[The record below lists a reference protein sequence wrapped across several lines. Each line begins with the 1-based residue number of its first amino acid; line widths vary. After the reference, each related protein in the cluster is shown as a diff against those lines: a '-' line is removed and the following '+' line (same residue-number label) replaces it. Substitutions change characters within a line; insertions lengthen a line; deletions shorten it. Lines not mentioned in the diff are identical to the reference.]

1 MTPTGNTGTTVTL
14 SGPSAVPSGT
24 NFQGMATAVGDPL
37 VLPAAATAPGAPRT
51 FAAAPGDGELVLT
64 WTAPA
69 STGGTPITRY
79 EHRHKV
85 TSATNFPATWTTAGT
100 ALTATVSGLTNGT
113 PYSFEVRA
121 VNTVG
126 AGTAA
131 TTSATPTAAAM
142 PTVSVK
148 DATKDVSE
156 KVGSVEVCAVL
167 DAPSGRDTKVVVATA
182 DGTAIAGEDYTGG
195 SIELSFEAGQTEQ
208 CVDILVTDDTD
219 TEDAETFTVTLSL
232 PADPLL
238 TLGTDRV
245 TTVTIGESDQPAAM
259 PVVTL
264 VLTPSTISENGGIS
278 RVTATISPALPSSV
292 WVQVSAAAMSPATA
306 ADFRLGGQPLLHIP
320 ANATESSRSAP
331 ITARDNLVAAPDKT
345 VTVSGT
351 IFQRTDVTAPADV
364 TLTITDNEAPCTASA
379 SASADAVWSS
389 CVRVGQSGSGA
400 LVAYGY
406 TKDIRGGLDDTGFSH
421 GGTARTVKAIDNY
434 RTSRPSN
441 TLNLDV
447 DPGFGRNGANLVL
460 HVGGGKSFDLADAGY
475 GFTGTLHSYSWHDT
489 GLAWSAGDTVAV
501 WLAPRGAAPAPVVNN
516 VATGAPTILL
526 GGAAIGTRAP
536 EAEQSLTASLDG
548 VVDADGMSKALNGDA
563 GYAPAWQWI
572 IDGTESD
579 APTDTGEIYVPRR
592 GNVGSRVKVRVRF
605 KDDAGNEETLT
616 SAATAAVIDPGA
628 APTTGAPGAPR
639 TLAAAPG
646 DGKVVLT
653 WAAPATGG
661 APSRYEHRHK
671 ATGSLPFVN
680 SDSWTSAGT
689 ALTATVSG
697 LTNDTPYS
705 FEVRA
710 VNSVG
715 AGTAATGSATPT
727 AAPPT
732 TMQPPAAGDCAPSVA
747 NAVWTACLTVDR
759 RIDDGSDYA
768 QVGYD
773 RVVSVIGGL
782 SDTGFEHGGSD
793 YTVERLLWDSG
804 VLRFHLSADLGDVAN
819 LTLHVG
825 GAALAL
831 NLETVARGDG
841 VYVWGRS
848 VIDKTEPQTHKL
860 GLTDGAAV
868 PVVLATTGTVAD
880 NHAAVGRPK
889 IVAGAG
895 GTADAGA
902 GGTADAVAR
911 VGTRLKVDYSA
922 IEDRDGRTNAVW
934 SHQWI
939 AGRKGIDSGTDKIDP
954 YRAIPGATL
963 ATYTP
968 TANDLGKLLKVRVSF
983 TDGAGH
989 VEHLIS
995 WAVGPVVAGSAQQ
1008 SGSQGAGGNPIAGF
1022 TLFDNAA
1029 GGADVMALTD
1039 GAALAALSSGR
1050 LNIRAE
1056 AADGAEIGSVRMALS
1071 GAATSA
1077 RTEGIAPYALFG
1089 DRGGRAFPA
1098 GTYTVTATAY
1108 PEPNLGG
1115 TPGPATSVTF
1125 TVAGA
1130 AAAPSVTVTSTAQA
1144 PVSGEFAVTV
1154 RFSEPVTGFRMSE
1167 LVIANGRATR
1177 SASLTDRQGYATEHE
1192 VYVAPDTGAS
1202 GEITITVP
1210 AGVATDADG
1219 NPNTASAAFA
1229 IAIAS
1234 VWDPLTGFT
1243 LFDNAA
1249 GGADVQ
1255 ALSDGTVLRG
1265 LVSGRLNVR
1274 ADTRSGASIGS
1285 VRMALS
1291 GAASSSRTENYA
1303 PWALFGDRGGRAF
1316 APGSYTVTAT
1326 PYPERGL
1333 SGTAGKTRSVTFR
1346 VVLPA
1351 LSVADARAEEGTDET
1366 IDFAVTLDAASRGR
1380 VTVDYATSDGTAK
1393 AGADYTAKSGTLTF
1407 EAGETAKTVS
1417 VPVLDDSHDEDSE
1430 TLTLTLS
1437 NPSGATIA
1445 DGTATG
1451 TITNTD
1457 KMPQAW
1463 IARFGRTVAEQVVD
1477 SVQARLTAPRTPGV
1491 EATLAGQRIGGSGAG
1506 SMAPRDDAGL
1516 GAAGDTEARARLE
1529 ALSVW
1534 LRNDADGDRARR
1546 LGSRTVSDRELLTGT
1561 SFALTG
1567 EAGAAGGG
1575 SAALW
1580 GRGAVSR
1587 FDGRDGKL
1595 SLDGEVGS
1603 LMLGADWTGGSG
1615 SGAGAW
1621 TAGLMLSHARG
1632 EGGYRGAGE
1641 GKVESDLTGLYPYG
1655 RYAPSERVT
1664 LWGVAGY
1671 GAGSLT
1677 LTPKGQSP
1685 IETDMDLAMGAV
1697 GLRGVVV
1704 QASAEGGPELAVK
1717 SDALVVRT
1725 TSEKT
1730 AGLAAAEA
1738 DVTRLRLGLEGTWR
1752 GLKLGSG
1759 ELTPSLEA
1767 GVRHDGGDAETGFGV
1782 DLGGG
1787 LAWSDPASGIAA
1799 EIRGRGLLTHAAG
1812 GFREQGYSGALT
1824 WDPRPDSDRGLKLTL
1839 QQTVGASATGG
1850 MDALLGRGTLAGL
1863 AANDDGDELLR
1874 RRLEV
1879 RLGYGLSAFGDRFT
1893 STPELGLGLSDAGR
1907 DYSLGWRLGLARGG
1921 GTSLDLKL
1929 EATRCESAND
1939 NAAEHGIGFKLT
1951 ARW

>member
-1 MTPTGNTGTTVTL
+1 M
-14 SGPSAVPSGT
+14 
-24 NFQGMATAVGDPL
+24 
-37 VLPAAATAPGAPRT
+37 
-51 FAAAPGDGELVLT
+51 
-64 WTAPA
+64 
-69 STGGTPITRY
+69 
-79 EHRHKV
+79 
-85 TSATNFPATWTTAGT
+85 
-100 ALTATVSGLTNGT
+100 
-113 PYSFEVRA
+113 
-121 VNTVG
+121 
-126 AGTAA
+126 
-131 TTSATPTAAAM
+131 
-142 PTVSVK
+142 
-148 DATKDVSE
+148 
-156 KVGSVEVCAVL
+156 
-167 DAPSGRDTKVVVATA
+167 
-182 DGTAIAGEDYTGG
+182 
-195 SIELSFEAGQTEQ
+195 
-208 CVDILVTDDTD
+208 
-219 TEDAETFTVTLSL
+219 
-232 PADPLL
+232 
-238 TLGTDRV
+238 
-245 TTVTIGESDQPAAM
+245 
-259 PVVTL
+259 
-264 VLTPSTISENGGIS
+264 
-278 RVTATISPALPSSV
+278 
-292 WVQVSAAAMSPATA
+292 
-306 ADFRLGGQPLLHIP
+306 
-320 ANATESSRSAP
+320 
-331 ITARDNLVAAPDKT
+331 
-345 VTVSGT
+345 
-351 IFQRTDVTAPADV
+351 
-364 TLTITDNEAPCTASA
+364 
-379 SASADAVWSS
+379 
-389 CVRVGQSGSGA
+389 
-400 LVAYGY
+400 
-406 TKDIRGGLDDTGFSH
+406 
-421 GGTARTVKAIDNY
+421 
-434 RTSRPSN
+434 
-441 TLNLDV
+441 
-447 DPGFGRNGANLVL
+447 
-460 HVGGGKSFDLADAGY
+460 
-475 GFTGTLHSYSWHDT
+475 
-489 GLAWSAGDTVAV
+489 
-501 WLAPRGAAPAPVVNN
+501 
-516 VATGAPTILL
+516 
-526 GGAAIGTRAP
+526 
-536 EAEQSLTASLDG
+536 
-548 VVDADGMSKALNGDA
+548 
-563 GYAPAWQWI
+563 
-572 IDGTESD
+572 
-579 APTDTGEIYVPRR
+579 
-592 GNVGSRVKVRVRF
+592 
-605 KDDAGNEETLT
+605 
-616 SAATAAVIDPGA
+616 
-628 APTTGAPGAPR
+628 
-639 TLAAAPG
+639 
-646 DGKVVLT
+646 
-653 WAAPATGG
+653 
-661 APSRYEHRHK
+661 
-671 ATGSLPFVN
+671 
-680 SDSWTSAGT
+680 
-689 ALTATVSG
+689 
-697 LTNDTPYS
+697 
-705 FEVRA
+705 
-710 VNSVG
+710 
-715 AGTAATGSATPT
+715 
-727 AAPPT
+727 
-732 TMQPPAAGDCAPSVA
+732 
-747 NAVWTACLTVDR
+747 
-759 RIDDGSDYA
+759 
-768 QVGYD
+768 
-773 RVVSVIGGL
+773 
-782 SDTGFEHGGSD
+782 
-793 YTVERLLWDSG
+793 
-804 VLRFHLSADLGDVAN
+804 
-819 LTLHVG
+819 
-825 GAALAL
+825 
-831 NLETVARGDG
+831 
-841 VYVWGRS
+841 
-848 VIDKTEPQTHKL
+848 
-860 GLTDGAAV
+860 
-868 PVVLATTGTVAD
+868 VLATTGTVAD

-895 GTADAGA
+895 GTADA
-902 GGTADAVAR
+902 VAR
-911 VGTRLKVDYSA
+911 VGTRLKVDYSE
-922 IEDRDGRTNAVW
+922 IEDGDGRTNAVW

-939 AGRKGIDSGTDKIDP
+939 AGRKGIDSGTGKIDP
-954 YRAIPGATL
+954 YRAIAGANSADATY

-1056 AADGAEIGSVRMALS
+1056 AADGAEIGSVRMELS

-1274 ADTRSGASIGS
+1274 ADTRSGAAIGS

-1730 AGLAAAEA
+1730 VGLAAAEA

-1929 EATRCESAND
+1929 EATRRESAND